1 MVWGQLKDS
10 EMSLFA
16 TLCSYASNVAH
27 MERFSCIPGHVV
39 GAHSRQRQRVLRLQS
54 PNRDRH
60 TRAHQPLYQ
69 LSQWDRGEAC
79 LPQEEAMRAK
89 SELENWQENWL

>member
-10 EMSLFA
+10 EMSPFA
-16 TLCSYASNVAH
+16 TLCSDASNGAH
-27 MERFSCIPGHVV
+27 MERFGCIPGHVV

-60 TRAHQPLYQ
+60 TQAHQTPVLAVTMGQ
-69 LSQWDRGEAC
+69 RRSMSTPGRGSDS
-79 LPQEEAMRAK
+79 K
-89 SELENWQENWL
+89 V